1 LGVGPFAVGSW
12 AFRSWELGLW
22 ELGVGE
28 LGVGSLG
35 VGSWELG
42 VERPPWHVAR
52 CPCIILPMRRLV
64 VVVAIACVSWACGGS
79 PNDGQSP
86 PPGSGDTIR
95 GNERLGWDQQA
106 ASPAELAQ
114 LRYAIYIDGVRST
127 LADAQCTPNAASA
140 GYPCSARLPT
150 MSAGTHTLELA
161 AFRLEGG
168 VVSESSRSPA
178 LVITVSSSASAL
190 NAASVPSAQPAPS
203 PDAKNAPTL
212 ALSPVADGFSEI
224 TDLSLV
230 KSRLLMVAERRG
242 MLHAIDLER
251 EVRFESLVFEGTA
264 AAGESGELWSIAV
277 DPAFD
282 TTGLVYALQ
291 TGPARSGE
299 TVWQLVRYRRVA
311 SRFGERAVLA
321 ELPHDARAGVP
332 GVLRLAPDGTL
343 HVAVTSGRRTIADPS
358 GRSVLVRLN
367 TDGTTPRDQP
377 GGNPERGA
385 FSGLA
390 RGIGWDGDA
399 GIEWALHDSGPDG
412 VRLVAIGADQ
422 RMARAGL
429 HDQDFSLARVS
440 AAKSLAFYNAERFT
454 DLQRTILIAGAN
466 GLDGLRVDRN
476 GRPEREPRRLVDG
489 PLSAVHVTAAGE
501 LVLGTASGVFLA
513 RID

>member
-1 LGVGPFAVGSW
+1 
-12 AFRSWELGLW
+12 
-22 ELGVGE
+22 
-28 LGVGSLG
+28 
-35 VGSWELG
+35 
-42 VERPPWHVAR
+42 
-52 CPCIILPMRRLV
+52 MRRLV
-64 VVVAIACVSWACGGS
+64 VVVCIACVSWACGGS

-127 LADAQCTPNAASA
+127 LADAQCTANAASA
-140 GYPCSARLPT
+140 GFPCNARLPT

-161 AFRLEGG
+161 AFRTENG

-178 LVITVSSSASAL
+178 LVVTVSPSSSPM
-190 NAASVPSAQPAPS
+190 NAAAAPS
-203 PDAKNAPTL
+203 PPPTPTPDAKGASIL
-212 ALSPVADGFSEI
+212 ALSPLADGFTEI

-230 KSRLLMVAERRG
+230 KSRLLMVSERRG

-251 EVRFESLVFEGTA
+251 EVQFESLVFDGTT
-264 AAGESGELWSIAV
+264 AAGESGEVWSIAV

-282 TTGLVYALQ
+282 TNGLVYALQ
-291 TGPARSGE
+291 TGPARNGD
-299 TVWQLVRYRRVA
+299 TVWQLVRYRRVG
-311 SRFGERAVLA
+311 SRFGERAVVA
-321 ELPHDARAGVP
+321 ELPHDAGAGVP
-332 GVLRLAPDGTL
+332 GVLRRAPDGTL
-343 HVAVTSGRRTIADPS
+343 HIAISSGRRTVGERSA
-358 GRSVLVRLN
+358 RSVLIRLN
-367 TDGTTPRDQP
+367 ADGTTPQDQA

-385 FSGLA
+385 FPGTA

-399 GIEWALHDSGPDG
+399 GIEWALHDGGPDG

-429 HDQDFSLARVS
+429 HDQDFSLSRVS
-440 AAKSLAFYNAERFT
+440 AARSLAFYDGERFAN
-454 DLQRTILIAGAN
+454 LQRTILIAGAN
-466 GLDGLRVDRN
+466 GLDGIRVDRT
-476 GRPEREPRRLVDG
+476 GRPEREPRRLVLG

-501 LVLGTASGVFLA
+501 LVLGTATGVFLA